1 MSLFKDGK
9 TSLARKRS
17 YLMAEKTEKNPK
29 GSGRKRIVI
38 KPETVEQLAA
48 QGLGPVQIAR
58 ALGVSWGVI
67 DRNRKRSK
75 EFNEALE
82 NGRAK
87 GLAKVTNSLFKS
99 ANDGNVTAQIF
110 YLKNRDERNWKDRA
124 NIDTNHQISLGD
136 IIQTAKKRLI
146 DVTPEPKRLNKTTV
160 SNVKKVE
167 DVK

>member
-1 MSLFKDGK
+1 
-9 TSLARKRS
+9 
-17 YLMAEKTEKNPK
+17 MAEKSKKNPK
-29 GSGRKRIVI
+29 GAGRKRIDI

-75 EFNEALE
+75 EFNDALE

-110 YLKNRDERNWKDRA
+110 YLKNRDEKNWKDRA
-124 NIDTNHQISLGD
+124 SIDTNHQISLGE
-136 IIQTAKKRLI
+136 IIQTAKRRVI
-146 DVTPEPKRLNKTTV
+146 DVTPDPKQINKTTV
-160 SNVKKVE
+160 GDDKKAD
-167 DVK
+167 DVS

>member
-1 MSLFKDGK
+1 
-9 TSLARKRS
+9 
-17 YLMAEKTEKNPK
+17 MAEKSKKNPK
-29 GSGRKRIVI
+29 GAGRKRIII

-58 ALGVSWGVI
+58 ALGVSWAVI

-75 EFNEALE
+75 EFNDALE

-99 ANDGNVTAQIF
+99 ANGGNVTAQIF
-110 YLKNRDERNWKDRA
+110 YLKNRDEKNWKDRA
-124 NIDTNHQISLGD
+124 SIDTNHQISLCE
-136 IIQTAKKRLI
+136 ILQTAKRRVI
-146 DVTPEPKRLNKTTV
+146 DITPDPKKLNKTTV
-160 SNVKKVE
+160 SNAKKVE

>member
-9 TSLARKRS
+9 SLLAIRRS
-17 YLMAEKTEKNPK
+17 YSMANKTKKNPK
-29 GSGRKRIVI
+29 GSGRKRIDI

-48 QGLGPVQIAR
+48 QGLGPTQIAR

-82 NGRAK
+82 VGRAK

-110 YLKNRDERNWKDRA
+110 YLKNRDEKNWRDRVETTH
-124 NIDTNHQISLGD
+124 DHQLSLTNVLN
-136 IIQTAKKRLI
+136 TAKRRLI
-146 DVTPEPKRLNKTTV
+146 DVTPQPLEIENKQ
-160 SNVKKVE
+160 NKKG
-167 DVK
+167 